1 MQRQSCLRQVL
12 QRRQSSAP
20 IEDLYSAGEFGSI
33 WGNMY
38 QGTGNI
44 GECVVFGRIAARNAM
59 AK

>member
-1 MQRQSCLRQVL
+1 ML

>member
-1 MQRQSCLRQVL
+1 MQRRSFLRQAL
-12 QRRQSSAP
+12 RRKQSSTP
-20 IEDLYSAGEFGSI
+20 IENLYSAGEFGSI

>member
-1 MQRQSCLRQVL
+1 MP
-12 QRRQSSAP
+12 RRRDGSP
-20 IEDLYSAGEFGSI
+20 IDLYFAGEFGSI
-33 WGNMY
+33 WSNMY